1 MNYFLYL
8 VPRSSLMADRRFYY
22 LLHRAQHSLQKFTD
36 HQLAER
42 LDISSAQ
49 LGALFYL
56 RKNDGCLLKELS
68 KGLGLNNSAITG
80 LIGRMEVQGLAARQP
95 CERDGRASRVF
106 MTPLGREKAEAGFG
120 PLAEMNAVLEEGF
133 TEAELDAASRF
144 LESIIE
150 RMGRKSRIA
159 SPSPETETK
168 KETVP

>member
-1 MNYFLYL
+1 
-8 VPRSSLMADRRFYY
+8 MADRRFYY

-36 HQLAER
+36 QRLAAR

-68 KGLGLNNSAITG
+68 EGLGLNNSAITG
-80 LIGRMEVQGLAARQP
+80 LIGRMEAQGLVARQP
-95 CERDGRASRVF
+95 CDRDGRASRVF
-106 MTPLGREKAEAGFG
+106 MTSLGREKADAGLG

-150 RMGRKSRIA
+150 RVGRKSRA
-159 SPSPETETK
+159 MSPAPQIETK
-168 KETVP
+168 KETAR